1 MANIRS
7 KEKNIRRIEK
17 KTLRNKIVKSQV
29 RSSTRAAKEAVI
41 ANDENAKLLI
51 SKAHKE
57 IDKAVSKGVLH
68 KKTGARKASRLDAYV
83 KANKVIV

>member
-1 MANIRS
+1 MANIKS

-17 KTLRNKIVKSQV
+17 RTARNRIVKSQV
-29 RSSTRAAKEAVI
+29 KTSVRSAKEAAV
-41 ANDENAKLLI
+41 AKDKNVKVLV

-68 KKTGARKASRLDAYV
+68 KNTGARKASRLDAYV
-83 KANKVIV
+83 KAQA